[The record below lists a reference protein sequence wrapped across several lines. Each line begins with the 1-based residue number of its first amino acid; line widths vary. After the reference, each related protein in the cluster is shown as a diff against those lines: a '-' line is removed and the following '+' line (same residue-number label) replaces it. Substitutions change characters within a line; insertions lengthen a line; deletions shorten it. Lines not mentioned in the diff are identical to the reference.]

1 MMAGRAARHMAH
13 AVLGTEPRAEST
25 LAALASP
32 CQCDTK
38 ESLEKGA
45 PDGGTVD
52 KPAGAF
58 S

>member
-1 MMAGRAARHMAH
+1 MAGRAAPHVAH